1 MNINDIM
8 KPLVHTNPKISED
21 VTLPYRMYVPESYDH
36 NKKYSLMIFMHGAG
50 ERGEDNM
57 QLHSEDANRYFYY
70 VLGDEKLKEDFI
82 LIAPQCHPDHRWV
95 EQNWEQSVYE
105 YCPAC
110 QLSVPMTLFY
120 DLLDNVI
127 FENYSIDKNR
137 ILMTGISMGGFA
149 TWFTMMYQPDLLAA
163 AVPVCGGAD
172 PNMAEMIKHIPTW
185 FFHSD
190 DDPVVP
196 SDSFHAMKKAFEG
209 TEASDVHSTLYEH
222 EGHGCWFRAYL
233 EKPTFDWFISRKKKQ

>member
-8 KPLVHTNPKISED
+8 KPMVHSNPKISED
-21 VTLPYRMYVPESYDH
+21 ITLPYRIYIPESYDS
-36 NKKYSLMIFMHGAG
+36 NKKYAVMIFMHGAG
-50 ERGEDNM
+50 ERGTNNM

-70 VLGDEKLKEDFI
+70 IVNDEKLKDEFI

-95 EQNWEQSVYE
+95 ETDWDHSVYE

-120 DLLDNVI
+120 DLLDNEI
-127 FENYSIDKNR
+127 FAKYSVDMDR
-137 ILMTGISMGGFA
+137 ILMTGLSMGGFA

-163 AVPVCGGAD
+163 AIPVCGGAD
-172 PNMAEMIKHIPTW
+172 PQMADMIKHIPTW
-185 FFHSD
+185 VFHSD

-196 SDSFHAMKKAFEG
+196 SDSFHAMKKAL
-209 TEASDVHSTLYEH
+209 EAADAPDFHATLYTH
-222 EGHGCWFRAYL
+222 EGHGSWCRAYL
-233 EKPTFDWFISRKKKQ
+233 EKPTFDWFISRRKK